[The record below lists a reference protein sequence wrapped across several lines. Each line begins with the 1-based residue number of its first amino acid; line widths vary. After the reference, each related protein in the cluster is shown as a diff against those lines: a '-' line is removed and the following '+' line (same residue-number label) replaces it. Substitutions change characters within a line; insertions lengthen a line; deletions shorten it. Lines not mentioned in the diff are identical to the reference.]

1 MKTLIKKCSIRALG
15 YDRFLIGV
23 YCMRRV
29 QQSIFPQWS
38 EFVAVAALI
47 DPDTLIL
54 DIGANIGYVTA
65 VLATVP
71 GAHVYAFE
79 PDAENFACLVRT
91 VGNRPNVT
99 AQKIA
104 IGAKDGE
111 AVLRAVFEDG
121 IKQHALSRVCTA
133 SAPQPSDQR
142 VSVRSVDSL
151 RASMNGQIGLIKLDV
166 EGSECEVLRG
176 MLASVGS
183 SRPYIHAEVFGEVA
197 IGEFNGF
204 CATNGYLAYRWRSR
218 QFHRADAITGGGN
231 FLLVPRERESRLHL
245 AAIS

>member
-1 MKTLIKKCSIRALG
+1 MKSLIKKCSIRALG
-15 YDRFLIGV
+15 YDRFLFGV
-23 YCMRRV
+23 YCLRRV
-29 QQSIFPQWS
+29 QHSIFPQWS
-38 EFVAVAALI
+38 EFVTLAALI

-91 VGNRPNVT
+91 VGQRSNVT
-99 AQKIA
+99 VQKIA
-104 IGAKDGE
+104 IGADDGE

-133 SAPQPSDQR
+133 SEPLAADQR

-151 RASMNGQIGLIKLDV
+151 RASMTGQIGLIKLDV

-176 MLASVGS
+176 MLTSVGS
-183 SRPYIHAEVFGEVA
+183 SRPYIHAEVCGEVA
-197 IGEFNGF
+197 IGEYNRF
-204 CATNGYLAYRWRSR
+204 CATSGYRAYKWKSR
-218 QFHRADAITGGGN
+218 QFHRAEEIVGGGN
-231 FLLVPRERESRLHL
+231 FLLAPREREGRLHL